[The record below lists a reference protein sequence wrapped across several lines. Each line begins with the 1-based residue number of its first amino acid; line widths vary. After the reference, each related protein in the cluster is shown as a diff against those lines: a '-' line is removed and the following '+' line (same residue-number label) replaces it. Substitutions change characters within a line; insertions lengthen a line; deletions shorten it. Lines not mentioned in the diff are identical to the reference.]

1 MALGAFLWN
10 IFVEMI
16 ELTGSTLFPKSI
28 LLLSFS
34 PKRKKIEEIKKTALM
49 VLSQKLNHL

>member
-1 MALGAFLWN
+1 MALVAFLWN

-16 ELTGSTLFPKSI
+16 ELTGFTLFPKSI

-34 PKRKKIEEIKKTALM
+34 PKRKK
-49 VLSQKLNHL
+49 N